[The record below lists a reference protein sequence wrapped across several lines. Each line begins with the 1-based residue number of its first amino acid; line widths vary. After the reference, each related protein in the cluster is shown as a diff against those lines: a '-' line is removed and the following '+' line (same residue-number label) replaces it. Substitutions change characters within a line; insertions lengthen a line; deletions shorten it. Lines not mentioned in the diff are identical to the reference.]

1 MTQLGAE
8 LIGDGSVEA
17 DAEIT
22 AMIVEM
28 LLAAG
33 LTEFQVS
40 IGHVE
45 FFQSLL
51 AEAGVD
57 KATEQELRR
66 LITNKNNFGVETLLE
81 ERNMNE
87 KLTNLFKRLPQM
99 FGNIEVLDQAESM
112 TDNTQALTA
121 IARLRKLYEIIRKYG
136 YEKYISFDL
145 GMLGSYG
152 YYTGILFRAYTF
164 GTGDAVV
171 KGGRYDQLMGYFG
184 KPAASIGFVVQADEL
199 LNALSRQ
206 KIAIPVEEGPTL
218 VLYDSFVRDQA
229 IEASIQIRRD
239 GGKAALMRRIEGY
252 PLSFYSAY
260 AKRNALEKVVYFAA
274 DGNVQT
280 VKPQEEFISN

>member
-81 ERNMNE
+81 
-87 KLTNLFKRLPQM
+87 
-99 FGNIEVLDQAESM
+99 D
-112 TDNTQALTA
+112 
-121 IARLRKLYEIIRKYG
+121 
-136 YEKYISFDL
+136 
-145 GMLGSYG
+145 
-152 YYTGILFRAYTF
+152 
-164 GTGDAVV
+164 GT
-171 KGGRYDQLMGYFG
+171 
-184 KPAASIGFVVQADEL
+184 
-199 LNALSRQ
+199 
-206 KIAIPVEEGPTL
+206 
-218 VLYDSFVRDQA
+218 
-229 IEASIQIRRD
+229 
-239 GGKAALMRRIEGY
+239 
-252 PLSFYSAY
+252 
-260 AKRNALEKVVYFAA
+260 
-274 DGNVQT
+274 
-280 VKPQEEFISN
+280 